1 MTSGQ
6 TRSVQAGRLRLRSEY
21 EREASASPQ
30 VVNTWAGTKR
40 CCGSCHL
47 PVPYTDTG
55 GLVEETQADER
66 TLVKELGKL
75 IPYLRK
81 KGCSRGCTPWRWK
94 PAESRRVQAHATGYQ
109 NLRSLRRRKPTYR
122 G

>member
-1 MTSGQ
+1 LH
-6 TRSVQAGRLRLRSEY
+6 GRV
-21 EREASASPQ
+21 A
-30 VVNTWAGTKR
+30 
-40 CCGSCHL
+40 L

-81 KGCSRGCTPWRWK
+81 KGCSPSCSGQPTKRL
-94 PAESRRVQAHATGYQ
+94 ESRRVQAHATGYQ
-109 NLRSLRRRKPTYR
+109 NLSSLRKA
-122 G
+122 